1 VESTC
6 DPFLNIIPVMTN
18 QGFLQVELGAILAAQ
33 IVVDDLAC
41 GTRVMLLSDTLCN
54 KDATPDTSEP

>member
-1 VESTC
+1 
-6 DPFLNIIPVMTN
+6 MTN